1 MILSAFLLLVTSGQF
16 NGNLVP
22 EVRRSVLEYS
32 INRQF
37 PLKHAGVPQMKDSI
51 KTSLSYAGFLHK
63 RKRCKDTYESDE
75 DLVEET
81 VDEVLS

>member
-1 MILSAFLLLVTSGQF
+1 M
-16 NGNLVP
+16 GNLTAILFQRL
-22 EVRRSVLEYS
+22 ERSVLEYS